1 MVLSQRD
8 IALILGIVIPTTIF
22 AVIITVICIRRWSRY
37 SSFHNSGYCPVDH
50 ALDDEEI
57 QFKRRNEVELGSLQN
72 NMNKIDDDTLFANDS
87 DTDELVF
94 DMKDLDRLSM
104 LEKYRNNLVASTGIL
119 SSNESNVSSLTT
131 SSSFTNIN
139 RESKQEV
146 DEELR
151 I

>member
-37 SSFHNSGYCPVDH
+37 SSFHNSGYSPVDH